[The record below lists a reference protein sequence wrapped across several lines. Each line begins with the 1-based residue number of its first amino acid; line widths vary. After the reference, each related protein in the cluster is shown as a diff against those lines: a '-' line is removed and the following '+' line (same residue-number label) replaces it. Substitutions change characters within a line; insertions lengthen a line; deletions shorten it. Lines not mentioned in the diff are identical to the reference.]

1 MLSIM
6 YIDKYIVVCD
16 LIYIDVV
23 LSIISINYLYDINS
37 INKLLLI
44 NKPST

>member
-44 NKPST
+44 NKPFT